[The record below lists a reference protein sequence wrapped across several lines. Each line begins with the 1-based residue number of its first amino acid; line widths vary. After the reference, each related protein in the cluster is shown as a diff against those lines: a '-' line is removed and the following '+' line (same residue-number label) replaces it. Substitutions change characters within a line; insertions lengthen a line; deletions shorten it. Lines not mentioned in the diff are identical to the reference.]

1 MRDVKIKI
9 CGLMREEDVEFCI
22 RNRVDIIGFVVDYP
36 VTVPWNLDRERA
48 KELIDF
54 FRKCAAENGSDSEV
68 SIVSGGSSESLTE
81 LVHFLKPDYLQMH
94 YKETADDISTVKK
107 AVADVGTKLIKTIP
121 NSADEIKRQSG
132 EEGFGACGR
141 TFEEAGADILLVDA
155 RGPENAASRS
165 SFLDAELYK
174 EVRDAV
180 SIPVMAAGGITPDN
194 IEKVIQDI
202 NPDMVDIMT
211 GVEESFGVKSHDKI
225 EQIINLVKMRGG
237 K

>member
-1 MRDVKIKI
+1 M
-9 CGLMREEDVEFCI
+9 DVE
-22 RNRVDIIGFVVDYP
+22 
-36 VTVPWNLDRERA
+36 A
-48 KELIDF
+48 
-54 FRKCAAENGSDSEV
+54 S
-68 SIVSGGSSESLTE
+68 GSSESLTE

-121 NSADEIKRQSG
+121 NGADEIKRQSG

-174 EVRDAV
+174 EVREAV